1 MQEFLLLFK
10 GILRFDLWEWMGLFL
25 GRDPHVGEAAN
36 DPMIARPWSKILSP
50 PLVEDP

>member
-25 GRDPHVGEAAN
+25 GRDPHVGEAAVAKRTRSVLRKG
-36 DPMIARPWSKILSP
+36 ARVGVAAIP
-50 PLVEDP
+50 